1 MTFVAGLR
9 IEGNSTDA
17 EQALKRTTGEVER
30 LRAKTVTGAQ
40 QMVVANRAAAAAVGS
55 LGAQFNDIGVQLAG
69 GQSPLLIALQQGSQI
84 TQALGPLGAGGAV
97 RALGSAFLSLLS
109 PVNLVTLAAI
119 AGGGALVQWLTRA
132 GEEVPPLKDQLDGL
146 RDATEAYG
154 DAASA
159 LEIPIEKLIAKYGAL
174 ADEVRDVQRSQAEL
188 ARGDQQKALQDLLK
202 GFGTEDLAV
211 YSGDSIEAQFKI
223 REDLLKRLTSGEA
236 EYRLAVQSGNSAKM
250 VALAAE
256 ENSIKAQLAGLRG
269 FQSSLQEIAGDY
281 EITISQAA
289 GLAAATE
296 RVRDAARGSADEQVA
311 AATALREYLVIVFG
325 SVEAAEEKT
334 GGLVTRLD
342 EAALTAADV
351 AAIDMASGIGAG
363 ADEAARLAFNLS
375 AAAANY
381 GALTK
386 RTGQGGPDSARSAVQ
401 FGAVFLDG
409 KPLVPP
415 VVGAGRANPT
425 VTAGRGGAGARIEA
439 DSAQAL
445 IEKLKAEN
453 DALQANDPLQKALLG
468 YRKELATATDAERT
482 EIEGLVVAG
491 LQEQSVLE
499 GIGFVAQST
508 GDALIDALMGGKDA
522 GEQLIQTLI
531 KAGLQAALLGQG
543 PLAGLCGGGGQT
555 TGGVGGLLGG
565 LLGGFLKRAG
575 GGPVY
580 GPGTGT
586 SDDIPAMLSNGEF
599 VVNARAASR
608 NRALLEAM
616 NSGGVPGFAAGG
628 SVGRGSAPG
637 AFGQAVTVDVRVKVD
652 NDGNLQAFVER
663 VSQESAVEA
672 TQLGISMYDRMLP
685 DRMREVSND
694 PRGRRA

>member
-1 MTFVAGLR
+1 MTFEVGMIIKGDGSAAIKTLR
-9 IEGNSTDA
+9 EVQAERDKLFRGAVKGTQELTTATRIASGSVGN
-17 EQALKRTTGEVER
+17 
-30 LRAKTVTGAQ
+30 
-40 QMVVANRAAAAAVGS
+40 
-55 LGAQFNDIGVQLAG
+55 LGAQFNDIAVQLAG
-69 GQSPLLIALQQGSQI
+69 GQNPFQIALQQGSSI
-84 TQALGPLGAGGAV
+84 TQVLGPLGAAGAV
-97 RALGSAFLSLLS
+97 RALSSAFLSLLS

-132 GEEVPPLKDQLDGL
+132 GEEVPPLKDQLEGL
-146 RDATEAYG
+146 RDATEGYG

-159 LEIPIEKLIAKYGAL
+159 LEIPIEKLIAKYGRL
-174 ADEVRDVQRSQAEL
+174 ANEVREVQRSQAEL
-188 ARGDQQKALQDLLK
+188 ARGDQQKALQDLLS
-202 GFGTEDLAV
+202 GFGNEGLAV
-211 YSGDSIEAQFKI
+211 YNGDSIEAQFKI
-223 REDLLKRLTSGEA
+223 REDLLKRLVDGEA
-236 EYRLAVQSGNSAKM
+236 AYRLAVQSGNSARM
-250 VALAAE
+250 IALAAE
-256 ENSIKAQLAGLRG
+256 EQSIKAQLAGLRG

-281 EITISQAA
+281 EITIAQAA

-311 AATALREYLVIVFG
+311 AAMALREYLVQVFG

-334 GGLVTRLD
+334 GGLVTRLN
-342 EAALTAADV
+342 EAALSAADV

-375 AAAANY
+375 AAAGNY
-381 GALTK
+381 SALTK
-386 RTGQGGPDSARSAVQ
+386 RTGQGGPDAARSAVQ
-401 FGAVFLDG
+401 FGAVYLDG

-425 VTAGRGGAGARIEA
+425 ATAGRGGGGARTEA
-439 DSAQAL
+439 DSVQAL

-453 DALQANDPLQKALLG
+453 DALLANDPLQKALLG
-468 YRKELATATDAERT
+468 YRKELATATDAQRA
-482 EIEGLVVAG
+482 EIEELVAAG
-491 LQEQSVLE
+491 LREKSVLE

-522 GEQLIQTLI
+522 GEQLIKTLI

-543 PLAGLCGGGGQT
+543 PLVGLFGGGGT
-555 TGGVGGLLGG
+555 TVGGVGGLLGG
-565 LLGGFLKRAG
+565 LLGGGLKLAA

-616 NSGGVPGFAAGG
+616 NSGGLPGFAAGG
-628 SVGRGSAPG
+628 SVGRGSATG
-637 AFGQAVTVDVRVKVD
+637 ASGQAVTVDVRVKVD
-652 NDGNLQAFVER
+652 NDGNLQAFVDR
-663 VSQESAVEA
+663 VSRDRAVEV
-672 TQLGISMYDRMLP
+672 TQEGLAQYDRILP
-685 DRMREVSND
+685 DRVREVSND